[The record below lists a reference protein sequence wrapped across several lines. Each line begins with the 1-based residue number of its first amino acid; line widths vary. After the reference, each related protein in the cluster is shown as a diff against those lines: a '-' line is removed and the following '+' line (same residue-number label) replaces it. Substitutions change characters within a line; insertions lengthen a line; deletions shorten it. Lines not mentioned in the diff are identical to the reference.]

1 MKEIESSLLWDLYKN
16 KKQIK
21 RESLYVIEFAGN
33 TISEIKSHNLF
44 KKCQM
49 LLAFFVIFDGMTY
62 KFYL

>member
-1 MKEIESSLLWDLYKN
+1 MKEIECPLLWDLYKN
-16 KKQIK
+16 KERIK

-49 LLAFFVIFDGMTY
+49 LLAFIIFDGMTF